1 MTLSVAKLNT
11 PARLFSVVETPTE
24 HGGFVRSKLLQGVV
38 WGAFQPGLPQE
49 VRPGEADR
57 PVAQSGLF
65 VCNAGNGMARGSVL
79 EIAGVDWR
87 ILSVEALPD
96 GTVRARIERGLS

>member
-1 MTLSVAKLNT
+1 VSLAIADLNT

-24 HGGFVRSKLLQGVV
+24 YGGFVRSKLLQGVV

-49 VRPGEADR
+49 VRSGEGDR

-65 VCNAGNGMARGSVL
+65 VCNAGNGMAGGHVL
-79 EIAGVDWR
+79 EIAGADWR
-87 ILSVEALPD
+87 IISVEALPD